1 MYVCVCMQI
10 YIITTGCQP
19 RLHIVRT
26 CLKNINKF
34 SLSPQ
39 IQSPSLIPSSATEY
53 SWQPSLFHLSS
64 SVDPTDLPFLPF
76 LSQLVALSRT
86 PAGTPVAGDF
96 SPSFLVPLDWFL
108 SHPPVPT
115 TGYNHSET

>member
-1 MYVCVCMQI
+1 MCVCMQI
-10 YIITTGCQP
+10 YIITTGYQP
-19 RLHIVRT
+19 RLHIVII

-53 SWQPSLFHLSS
+53 PWQPSLFHLSS
-64 SVDPTDLPFLPF
+64 SVDPTDLPFLLF
-76 LSQLVALSRT
+76 LSQLVALSPT
-86 PAGTPVAGDF
+86 SAGTPVTGDF

-108 SHPPVPT
+108 SLPPVPVA
-115 TGYNHSET
+115 GYNHSET